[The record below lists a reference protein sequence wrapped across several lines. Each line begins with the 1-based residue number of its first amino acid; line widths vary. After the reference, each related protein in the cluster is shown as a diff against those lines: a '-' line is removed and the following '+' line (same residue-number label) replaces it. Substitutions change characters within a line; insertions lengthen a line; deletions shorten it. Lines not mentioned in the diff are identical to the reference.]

1 MATRKVTYSLE
12 TDAIALAEEAAARAG
27 VSTSAWLSRAAR
39 REAGRVGYTPLRA
52 AAREGAEAQ
61 AMADE
66 AERAAAEEEMREA
79 G

>member
-12 TDAIALAEEAAARAG
+12 TDSITLAEKAAARAG
-27 VSTSAWLSRAAR
+27 LSTSAWLSRAAR
-39 REAGRVGYTPLRA
+39 REAVRVGYTPPVA
-52 AAREGAEAQ
+52 ADLAVAEQQ
-61 AMADE
+61 ALADE